1 MFVSI
6 IIPACDI
13 EPDTTP
19 LQKVM
24 ATTELMYEIIIEYDS
39 YREGKGITLQRG
51 FKRSSGDIIVWYDA
65 DNEIKPS
72 SIPEMIHLLNG
83 DTTGQPDI
91 GAVIGSKM
99 HKDSRIHYPF
109 GRRIVSKVGHWVI
122 KTLFGLPIKD
132 SQTGIKVFRRELLE
146 GQWISTGFGFDVEI
160 LCSIHEKG
168 LGIIEVPVVIR
179 KHNSKEVFLM
189 TLFKTLTEILKLK
202 RRLK

>member
-72 SIPEMIHLLNG
+72 SIPEMIHLLRQHNA
-83 DTTGQPDI
+83 

-99 HKDSRIHYPF
+99 HKQSKVYYPF
-109 GRRIVSKVGHWVI
+109 GRMIVSRIGHWII
-122 KTLFGLPIKD
+122 KALFRLPIND
-132 SQTGIKVFRRELLE
+132 TQTGIKVFKRKLLDRPWKVE
-146 GQWISTGFGFDVEI
+146 GFGFDIES
-160 LCSIHEKG
+160 LCSIHREG
-168 LGIIEVPVVIR
+168 WRIIEVPVVVR
-179 KHNSKEVFLM
+179 KHNAKVSFLR
-189 TLFKTLTEILKLK
+189 TLWVTLEEILLLK
-202 RRLK
+202 WRLMKK